1 VAEPDTGFFCF
12 RPGASQVIVIACVTE
27 TKILRFLPSSSVLVH
42 MPTGRSDVPSPPPS
56 QPDGVE
62 GLLSAY
68 QAGDGDAFD
77 ELFALLYDDL
87 RGIAHRHLL
96 GERNQHTL
104 NTTALVHE
112 AYVRLARSPEGCRN
126 RAQFFAFVSR
136 AMRNILV
143 DQARRRSSQKRGGDR
158 VLVTL
163 HPDMGATEEEK
174 GIDLLVLSQALDQL
188 AEHDPRLVRM
198 VECRFFG
205 GMTSEETADAL
216 GVSSRTVER
225 DWIRA
230 RAYLQRLLDLESVGY

>member
-1 VAEPDTGFFCF
+1 MSTDRTDAP
-12 RPGASQVIVIACVTE
+12 A
-27 TKILRFLPSSSVLVH
+27 
-42 MPTGRSDVPSPPPS
+42 SPPL
-56 QPDGVE
+56 QPDVE

-87 RGIAHRHLL
+87 RSIAHRHLL
-96 GERNQHTL
+96 GERDQHTL

-112 AYVRLARSPEGCRN
+112 AYVRLARSPEAGCRN
-126 RAQFFAFVSR
+126 RAQFYAFVSR

-143 DQARRRSSQKRGGDR
+143 DHARRRSSLKRGGDR

-163 HPDMGATEEEK
+163 HTDMGATEEEK
-174 GIDLLVLSQALDQL
+174 SIDLLVLSQALDQL
-188 AEHDPRLVRM
+188 ADHDARLVRV

-216 GVSSRTVER
+216 GVSTRTVER
-225 DWIRA
+225 DWTRA
-230 RAYLQRLLDLESVGY
+230 RAYLQRLLDLESIES